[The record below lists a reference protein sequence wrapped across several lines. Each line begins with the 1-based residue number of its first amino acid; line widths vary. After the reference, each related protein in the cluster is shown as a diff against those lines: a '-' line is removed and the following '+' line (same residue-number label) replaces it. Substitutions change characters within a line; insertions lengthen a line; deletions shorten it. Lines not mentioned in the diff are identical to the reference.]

1 MPSVNPRD
9 LLWMRRLKV
18 LFMELHEARQKP
30 ERDTCCIFLLIV
42 RVVGKGW
49 HRKLLPSYT
58 LLFHPISYHCHHS
71 SSRRVA
77 HTNKV
82 VSRWSLWLIRNK
94 QLSVYHTGLRPQG
107 EAAFQRLCQLLFC
120 LKMVKPLFITLGYN
134 FSFFLIL
141 LRQGREIV
149 FLKISSSQEKNTQ
162 AIFPSAI
169 KMQVFTYLGI
179 LAQFKSRVYVY
190 VYSFGQ

>member
-1 MPSVNPRD
+1 
-9 LLWMRRLKV
+9 
-18 LFMELHEARQKP
+18 
-30 ERDTCCIFLLIV
+30 
-42 RVVGKGW
+42 
-49 HRKLLPSYT
+49 
-58 LLFHPISYHCHHS
+58 
-71 SSRRVA
+71 
-77 HTNKV
+77 
-82 VSRWSLWLIRNK
+82 
-94 QLSVYHTGLRPQG
+94 
-107 EAAFQRLCQLLFC
+107 
-120 LKMVKPLFITLGYN
+120 LGYN